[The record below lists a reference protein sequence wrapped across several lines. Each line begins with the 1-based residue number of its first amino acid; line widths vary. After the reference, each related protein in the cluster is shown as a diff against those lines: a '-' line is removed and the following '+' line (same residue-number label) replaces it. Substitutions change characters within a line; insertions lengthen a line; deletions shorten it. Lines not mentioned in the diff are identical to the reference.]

1 MQLSSSELVKITGFT
16 KSKTLRLVEAL
27 KEKDYVRV
35 FGKGR
40 GTKYSL

>member
-1 MQLSSSELVKITGFT
+1 MQLSSTEIAKITGFT

-27 KEKDYVRV
+27 KEKNYVRV
-35 FGKGR
+35 LGKGR